1 LLIGVQGWFGLVW
14 FREINIKPPE
24 TTCEG
29 ERKHFVGMEQLL
41 KEQVKNTD
49 K

>member
-1 LLIGVQGWFGLVW
+1 LGTQKTVDIK
-14 FREINIKPPE
+14 REINIKTPE

-41 KEQVKNTD
+41 KKQVKYR
-49 K
+49 